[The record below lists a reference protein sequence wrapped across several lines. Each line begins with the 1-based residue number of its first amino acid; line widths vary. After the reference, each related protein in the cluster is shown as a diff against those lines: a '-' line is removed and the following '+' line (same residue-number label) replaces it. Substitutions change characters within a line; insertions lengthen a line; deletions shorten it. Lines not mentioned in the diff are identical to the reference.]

1 MTVSF
6 LIFIR
11 VFLLKPNN
19 KEPELPNIKDNS
31 TQKIVILS
39 ITTGFFAML
48 AIVFGIINFL
58 PGRDSGQSGSGDS
71 GSSSSQDD
79 SDDDYSP
86 PINTNTVEGYQEVN
100 SLLETLVLNV
110 GKNSTPIATNSNV
123 EIFYVPDGLKSHV
136 SLRLSLA
143 RTIDSNLEK
152 VKSNL
157 ESQGFILVGEMPH
170 ATSAPMPTA
179 YEYVNVSKDM
189 VCGIYS
195 VTNEKTG
202 GEGVYTSCG
211 KTSWTWL
218 TDEEKNT
225 ISELEE
231 AYFEKNGE
239 YPKKIDSIT
248 LKIKDSRFKPYQT
261 AVVSTTGNSFFYRT
275 SPNSKWQYFRTSL
288 VAATCDEYNTD
299 DLRKAY
305 LGEVCYTGENNT
317 VPSTVQL

>member
-1 MTVSF
+1 MENNNLEQTQYGQGADMAN
-6 LIFIR
+6 
-11 VFLLKPNN
+11 PNVN
-19 KEPELPNIKDNS
+19 PQTPINPNVNTQIPTGPNANTQTPINPSVNPGAITSPEPDKQAIASPKDNS

-58 PGRDSGQSGSGDS
+58 PGKDGGQSGDGGSDSGNSTTDDGSGDN
-71 GSSSSQDD
+71 
-79 SDDDYSP
+79 YSP
-86 PINTNTVEGYQEVN
+86 PTSAAEGYQEVN
-100 SLLETLVLNV
+100 DLLETLVLNV

-123 EIFYVPDGLKSHV
+123 EIFYVPEGLKTHV
-136 SLRLSLA
+136 NLRLSLA

-157 ESQGFILVGEMPH
+157 ESQGFTYVGEMPH

-179 YEYVNVSKDM
+179 YEYVNVKKDI

-195 VTNEKTG
+195 ITNDKTG
-202 GEGVYTSCG
+202 EEGVYTSCG

-218 TDEEKNT
+218 TEEEKAL

-231 AYFEKNGE
+231 AYHESTGE

-248 LKIKDSRFKPYQT
+248 LKVKDSRFKPYQT
-261 AVVSTTGNSFFYRT
+261 AVSSFR
-275 SPNSKWQYFRTSL
+275 
-288 VAATCDEYNTD
+288 
-299 DLRKAY
+299 
-305 LGEVCYTGENNT
+305 
-317 VPSTVQL
+317 